1 MNFSPAGLALTFKG
15 LNATNA
21 SSMKSCFLSLFAS
34 ELGRDANRSEIV
46 GLFGD
51 PEEIG
56 QGLGGRV
63 ILAYR
68 NKSIQIAMKG
78 DQVMMVSIH
87 FDQGATASSWP
98 EVLEPM
104 STLSGYMIE
113 QEISQWLDNRSV
125 LWCLSK
131 VAGNSV
137 FEISDGVTF
146 CTEGGRLSSVH
157 AVFG

>member
-1 MNFSPAGLALTFKG
+1 MRAG
-15 LNATNA
+15 
-21 SSMKSCFLSLFAS
+21 FLSLFTS
-34 ELGRDANRSEIV
+34 ELSRKANRSDVV

-56 QGLGGRV
+56 QGLGGHV

-68 NKSIQIAMKG
+68 NKSIQITMKG
-78 DQVMMVSIH
+78 DQVMMVSVH
-87 FDQGATASSWP
+87 FDQSAKAFSWP
-98 EVLEPM
+98 DVLEPM
-104 STLSGYMIE
+104 STLSGDMAE
-113 QEISQWLDNRSV
+113 EEISQWLDRRSV
-125 LWCLSK
+125 LWRLGK
-131 VAGNSV
+131 VDGNSV